1 MKVPKMLS
9 LDSTVFKDIKERTL
23 ECSFNFSEWAENEY
37 KKQFLDVEAIN
48 KEIALHK
55 KHIKMLEKSKKEIA
69 ERQEAY
75 SIGLSRSE
83 ERYIQSV
90 PNKISQG
97 MNELQLLNVF
107 NRSFHRKYNLDEFKK
122 IVREIKVN
130 RHGK

>member
-9 LDSTVFKDIKERTL
+9 LDSNVFKDIKERTL

-37 KKQFLDVEAIN
+37 KKQFLDIESID
-48 KEIALHK
+48 KEIETHK
-55 KHIKMLEKSKKEIA
+55 KHIRMLEKSKKEIT

-83 ERYIQSV
+83 ERYIHSV
-90 PNKISQG
+90 PTKISQG

-107 NRSFHRKYNLDEFKK
+107 NRSFHRKYTQDEFKK

>member
-1 MKVPKMLS
+1 MKVQKMLS
-9 LDSTVFKDIKERTL
+9 LDPNVAKDIKERTL

-37 KKQFLDVEAIN
+37 KKQFLDIESIN
-48 KEIALHK
+48 KEIDAHK
-55 KHIKMLEKSKKEIA
+55 KQMRMLEKSKKEIT

-75 SIGLSRSE
+75 SIGLSRHE

-90 PNKISQG
+90 PSKISQG

-107 NRSFHRKYNLDEFKK
+107 NRSFHRKYNIDEFKK

>member
-55 KHIKMLEKSKKEIA
+55 KHIKMLEKSKT
-69 ERQEAY
+69 
-75 SIGLSRSE
+75 
-83 ERYIQSV
+83 
-90 PNKISQG
+90 ISTQ
-97 MNELQLLNVF
+97 
-107 NRSFHRKYNLDEFKK
+107 
-122 IVREIKVN
+122 
-130 RHGK
+130 